1 MWSVVSVS
9 APDLARTERGPAAVQ
24 HAEWVRL
31 FLGRALA
38 PARLV
43 GQEHAPSAI
52 EYLISGIEVSGS
64 LPRDDAACIEAAS
77 AVATDFEGLRDVI
90 AYHRD
95 RIERCAQD
103 PNNVPLE
110 MFLTTYPMLMC
121 VTVSDDPADWR
132 VTDQGLCIVRW
143 GLRGPRHRPLLQWSA
158 QELQALQR
166 RVIAAAGMP
175 DVAPGEASYSRV
187 AKSAWKVIKDDDEQ
201 QRMQRVGDRA
211 KGTGGESKA
220 ASGKPAEANPSPVA
234 ARAAWMAWLET
245 GLIVLPLTVV
255 VLMLFIN
262 NQRHSEA
269 VNKLNEEVA
278 RLRKE
283 SDGRMAVSETKTAE
297 LGTQQSLTAQAKD
310 QNTELQRRLGES
322 ISARDQLNEEL
333 NQLKGDLRVA
343 SNDIKLQNLQL
354 TTLTQELA
362 SALASRKA
370 SESPITASDDSKSL
384 GTTRASGIAPKSE
397 TPPVSAPVGATPA
410 PPKGSNSGSAATGSG
425 GLGVGDATRGVIGGA
440 NTETSG
446 GTAGNLATSADTT
459 VAGQA
464 DPLGSLLRELSTLY
478 RSTDATSKSEDFLQ
492 RLSVS
497 VNGLNQTQVDAL
509 KLRGTSTNLECV
521 RNYISG
527 TSMPQLLLQRSAE
540 LDVKFGEALSK
551 QVDEFLKNHALI
563 KFQPIDTPVNKSTDI
578 RWRWIRLGEVDG
590 MAKVDKSLDALC
602 KRLEKI
608 EPTFV
613 PTPGVPQVEP
623 PKGTWYRVVDNLAAY
638 PDGLNIARGVSG
650 RMFADAK
657 DGPFE
662 KPQQVRVLVWPS
674 RQELSGNTKPK
685 LDDLIKLLSSI
696 GNKAVLT
703 RPRSD
708 QNPQPISVDTPTFV
722 AWEFAKSC
730 LMTSSQYCS
739 MVPVKG
745 WLDQLVAILEKNEN
759 GAQMDYVKNMREFR
773 QRLLRPP
780 FFRAVPQNGF
790 TTHFVG
796 ALSVSGGDIKIVK
809 PVGAPDD
816 KRTGDLAVVDGLQFR
831 HIGELEDGKPV
842 FDAHAELDGS
852 LLGCAVFVVE
862 PKQKYSPSK

>member
-1 MWSVVSVS
+1 MNGGEPSVWSVVSVS

-64 LPRDDAACIEAAS
+64 LHRDDAACIEAAS

-110 MFLTTYPMLMC
+110 LFLTTYPMLMC

-166 RVIAAAGMP
+166 RVIAAAGIP

-187 AKSAWKVIKDDDEQ
+187 ARSAWKVIKDDDEQ
-201 QRMQRVGDRA
+201 QRMQKVGDRA
-211 KGTGGESKA
+211 KATGGESKA
-220 ASGKPAEANPSPVA
+220 ASGKPEEANPSPVA
-234 ARAAWMAWLET
+234 RRAVWMASLEI
-245 GLIVLPLTVV
+245 GLLLLVLTALGVGSW
-255 VLMLFIN
+255 M
-262 NQRHSEA
+262 NQMDLQQLSATIDTQNVNLRARNLEISKAEDKHAIA
-269 VNKLNEEVA
+269 VGQVA
-278 RLRKE
+278 RLQQELSDFRKG
-283 SDGRMAVSETKTAE
+283 DGAAAE
-297 LGTQQSLTAQAKD
+297 ALGAAQ
-310 QNTELQRRLGES
+310 TRLEVAEA
-322 ISARDQLNEEL
+322 SARD
-333 NQLKGDLRVA
+333 
-343 SNDIKLQNLQL
+343 LQNHI
-354 TTLTQELA
+354 TTLENAKKQLERDKNTLVSDIALRNDELA
-362 SALASRKA
+362 NLKKQLSTALQKD
-370 SESPITASDDSKSL
+370 T
-384 GTTRASGIAPKSE
+384 
-397 TPPVSAPVGATPA
+397 
-410 PPKGSNSGSAATGSG
+410 NSGSAVTGSG
-425 GLGVGDATRGVIGGA
+425 GLRVGDATRGVIGGA
-440 NTETSG
+440 NPGTSG
-446 GTAGNLATSADTT
+446 GTAGKLATSADTT

-464 DPLGSLLRELSTLY
+464 DPLYSLLRELSTLY

-509 KLRGTSTNLECV
+509 KLRGASTNLECV

-563 KFQPIDTPVNKSTDI
+563 KFQPIDTPVNKLTDI

-590 MAKVDKSLDALC
+590 MANVDKSLDALW

-623 PKGTWYRVVDNLAAY
+623 PKGKWYRVVENLAAY

-662 KPQQVRVLVWPS
+662 KPQQVKVLVWPF

-703 RPRSD
+703 PPRSD
-708 QNPQPISVDTPTFV
+708 QNPQLISVDTPTFV

-730 LMTSSQYCS
+730 LVTSSQYCS

-745 WLDQLVAILEKNEN
+745 WIDQLVAVLEKNEN
-759 GAQMDYVKNMREFR
+759 GAQMNYVENMREFR
-773 QRLLRPP
+773 QRLLHPP

-809 PVGAPDD
+809 PVGDPDER
-816 KRTGDLAVVDGLQFR
+816 RTGDLAVVDGTQFR
-831 HIGELEDGKPV
+831 HIGELKDGEPV
-842 FDAHAELDGS
+842 FDALADRES

-862 PKQKYSPSK
+862 SKQKPSPSK